1 MKKLIAIKLI
11 FLSLSS
17 CSQEKNCLD
26 FKTGNFVYLDKNQP
40 EKITR
45 TENLQ
50 VETNPNTGI
59 VIHSSIKWTSDC
71 SYILTYEKILNCPDD
86 VSHMI
91 GQKIYADIIETKGN
105 KMKVHV
111 KSERLDTEIEFIKT
125 K

>member
-1 MKKLIAIKLI
+1 MKKLIAITLI

-26 FKTGNFVYLDKNQP
+26 FKTGNFVYVDKNQP

>member
-26 FKTGNFVYLDKNQP
+26 FKTGNFVYVDKNQP

-71 SYILTYEKILNCPDD
+71 SYILTYEKILNCTDD